1 MASRLLLP
9 NILLS
14 RRVLPLLPPPLSR
27 LGDADCPYTDG
38 GLDEKGR
45 MLVVAMV
52 NSGGCNGDVEE
63 VDGDE
68 DIDGDGDEAGDDV
81 DEEKV
86 DGVTVGRMQLPLR
99 EAVVASPARSSSLC

>member
-1 MASRLLLP
+1 MASRLPLLP

-27 LGDADCPYTDG
+27 LDDADCPYTDG

-86 DGVTVGRMQLPLR
+86 DGDEEKMMMARRMWM
-99 EAVVASPARSSSLC
+99 V

>member
-27 LGDADCPYTDG
+27 LDEADCP
-38 GLDEKGR
+38 
-45 MLVVAMV
+45 
-52 NSGGCNGDVEE
+52 GGCNGDVAE

-68 DIDGDGDEAGDDV
+68 DIDGDGDEAGDDGDEERV
-81 DEEKV
+81 DVDEEKVDGDEEKV